1 MRKQLLL
8 AAALVLAPSADALAQ
23 CCGQRPPPYY
33 QRQRGPNPLDFF
45 GAFLNVIPMI
55 APPPPYYQ
63 PPPPYYPPPQYQP
76 PPPQPTYVDPRDPN
90 LYLEEYRVTKQ
101 EVEAAMQQYCSDH
114 PTTIICRKIGEIMRR
129 AAQEQPR

>member
-1 MRKQLLL
+1 MKKLLL
-8 AAALVLAPSADALAQ
+8 AAALVLMPTADALAQ
-23 CCGQRPPPYY
+23 CCGQRAPYY

-45 GAFLNVIPMI
+45 GAFLNAIPMI
-55 APPPPYYQ
+55 APPPAYYQ
-63 PPPPYYPPPQYQP
+63 PPPPPYYQQPPQYQ
-76 PPPQPTYVDPRDPN
+76 PQPTYVDPRDPN

-129 AAQEQPR
+129 AAQEQRQ